1 LAAVTD
7 VTGVASSTRKL
18 WLITSELFGDTGD
31 VTMALG
37 LDVTAGGSEAL
48 FGVLRRSFI
57 GLDSRSIALCALRRV
72 DVTTALGLDVT
83 PGDIRC

>member
-1 LAAVTD
+1 
-7 VTGVASSTRKL
+7 
-18 WLITSELFGDTGD
+18 
-31 VTMALG
+31 MALG